1 MFSAVSA
8 AAHVAHSPQA
18 APPDTAATPVDISQ
32 LSVSVASDDVS
43 EEGLEAA
50 HAAMKAAEKDLKRYR
65 LEKAE
70 YDRLSYQDKAN
81 VIERCAYNSLRIL
94 KMMFY
99 FHVAIR

>member
-1 MFSAVSA
+1 MR
-8 AAHVAHSPQA
+8 SPLA

-32 LSVSVASDDVS
+32 LSVSVAEASDEASVDVS
-43 EEGLEAA
+43 EEAIHAA

-81 VIERCAYNSLRIL
+81 VIERYAYDRLHIL
-94 KMMFY
+94 KMLFY
-99 FHVAIR
+99 FHVAVI